1 MSKRPV
7 RTVVSEDSLKLIGIP
22 KSFRSNTLK
31 DFDVKGKSELKKVK
45 GLVQAYIEDLDSN
58 FENNKGLFLYGSNG
72 VGKTM
77 LSSIILKE
85 AYIHRYTSRRS
96 TFVEYVDKYTKVW
109 NAKSADEKATLED
122 ELYTYYKAVEFLVL
136 EEVGKEIDS
145 KVSAPILEDLL
156 RYREDN
162 GLVTIVC
169 TNLNIS
175 LMTERYGESCISLLK
190 GNTTPVMIECED
202 KRATILKEVSN
213 LWDNLIQVYYPHLM
227 EISIFMNQGTILNI
241 SVKSVV
247 TL

>member
-22 KSFRSNTLK
+22 KSFRGNTLK

-77 LSSIILKE
+77 LSSIILRE
-85 AYIHRYTSRRS
+85 AYRHRYTSRRS

-169 TNLNIS
+169 TNLNIP

-202 KRATILKEVSN
+202 KRATIFK
-213 LWDNLIQVYYPHLM
+213 
-227 EISIFMNQGTILNI
+227 
-241 SVKSVV
+241 KR
-247 TL
+247 

>member
-22 KSFRSNTLK
+22 KSFRGNTLK

-45 GLVQAYIEDLDSN
+45 GLVQAYIEDLDNN

-85 AYIHRYTSRRS
+85 AYRHRYTSRRS

-109 NAKSADEKATLED
+109 NAKSAEEKATLED

-169 TNLNIS
+169 TNLNIP

-202 KRATILKEVSN
+202 KRATIFK
-213 LWDNLIQVYYPHLM
+213 
-227 EISIFMNQGTILNI
+227 
-241 SVKSVV
+241 KR
-247 TL
+247 

>member
-22 KSFRSNTLK
+22 KSFRGNTLK
-31 DFDVKGKSELKKVK
+31 GFDVKGKSELKKVK
-45 GLVQAYIEDLDSN
+45 GLVQAYIEDLDNN

-85 AYIHRYTSRRS
+85 AYRHRYTSRRS

-109 NAKSADEKATLED
+109 NAKSAEEKATLED

-202 KRATILKEVSN
+202 KRATIFK
-213 LWDNLIQVYYPHLM
+213 
-227 EISIFMNQGTILNI
+227 
-241 SVKSVV
+241 KR
-247 TL
+247 

>member
-22 KSFRSNTLK
+22 KSFRGNTLK
-31 DFDVKGKSELKKVK
+31 CFDVKGKSELKKVK
-45 GLVQAYIEDLDSN
+45 GLVQAYIEDLDNN

-85 AYIHRYTSRRS
+85 AYRHRYTSRRS

-109 NAKSADEKATLED
+109 NAKSAEEKATLED

-169 TNLNIS
+169 TNLNIP

-202 KRATILKEVSN
+202 KRATIFK
-213 LWDNLIQVYYPHLM
+213 
-227 EISIFMNQGTILNI
+227 
-241 SVKSVV
+241 KR
-247 TL
+247 

>member
-22 KSFRSNTLK
+22 KSFRGNTLK

-85 AYIHRYTSRRS
+85 AYRHRYTSRRS

-202 KRATILKEVSN
+202 KRATVFK
-213 LWDNLIQVYYPHLM
+213 
-227 EISIFMNQGTILNI
+227 
-241 SVKSVV
+241 KR
-247 TL
+247 